1 MSLKNVFSIDQY
13 AFISVFLMT
22 CEISF
27 VGFCN
32 FWSQIVILPLEMCD
46 LQIEFFKI
54 FFLYDYSYSRRN
66 LAINGQKIIKE
77 PN

>member
-13 AFISVFLMT
+13 AFISVFFLMT

-32 FWSQIVILPLEMCD
+32 FWSQIVILPIEVCD
-46 LQIEFFKI
+46 LQIEFF
-54 FFLYDYSYSRRN
+54 
-66 LAINGQKIIKE
+66 
-77 PN
+77 